1 MTTWQRPPQRPSID
15 ERTRVLVMTGAGI
28 SAESGLATFRGA
40 GGLWDGQPVE
50 RVATPEG
57 FAADPALVWR
67 FYSER
72 RAQAAA
78 ALPNRAHRALAELE
92 ARLGERF
99 LLATQN
105 VDGLH
110 QRAGSQRVVE
120 MHGSLWRT
128 RCSVCPAPPVEDRG
142 LVEPPLPRCARC
154 GGLLRPAIVW
164 FGELLDAADTRRIER
179 FIVSSARGASRLV
192 FLAVGTSGNVWP
204 AAGYVSLARS
214 AGADT
219 WLVNLDPA
227 ENVGAF
233 DHFVQGPAGE
243 VLAPLLRVENGDRGD
258 DPARGD
264 DGARGDAG
272 PDGPPRERGEV
283 TPGEGRA
290 SYP

>member
-1 MTTWQRPPQRPSID
+1 MTWQRPPQRPSID
-15 ERTRVLVMTGAGI
+15 EHTRVLVMTGAGI

-78 ALPNRAHRALAELE
+78 ALPNRAHHALAELE
-92 ARLGERF
+92 DRLGDRF

-110 QRAGSQRVVE
+110 QRAGSRRVVE

-128 RCSVCPAPPVEDRG
+128 RCTVCPAAPVGDRG

-164 FGELLDAADTRRIER
+164 FGELLDRADTRRIER
-179 FIVSSARGASRLV
+179 FIVSSPAASSRLV

-204 AAGYVSLARS
+204 AAGYVGLARS

-243 VLAPLLRVENGDRGD
+243 VLAPLLGVD
-258 DPARGD
+258 DAARGD
-264 DGARGDAG
+264 DSPDSSPRG
-272 PDGPPRERGEV
+272 RGEV
-283 TPGEGRA
+283 TPGEGRT

>member
-1 MTTWQRPPQRPSID
+1 MTWQRPPQRPSID
-15 ERTRVLVMTGAGI
+15 EHTRVLVMTGAGI

-50 RVATPEG
+50 RVATREG

-92 ARLGERF
+92 DRLGDRF

-128 RCSVCPAPPVEDRG
+128 RCAVCPAAPVGDRG

-164 FGELLDAADTRRIER
+164 FGELLDRADTRRIER
-179 FIVSSARGASRLV
+179 FIVSSPAASSRLV

-204 AAGYVSLARS
+204 AAGYVGLARS

-243 VLAPLLRVENGDRGD
+243 VLAPLLGVDDAARVNT
-258 DPARGD
+258 
-264 DGARGDAG
+264 G
-272 PDGPPRERGEV
+272 PDSPPRGRGEV
-283 TPGEGRA
+283 TRGEGRT